1 MKILLACSS
10 GMSTSILV
18 KKIKEAADIQG
29 TQLEVWAV
37 GQAMVEEEMKKADVL
52 LFGPQMR
59 FLKAKYEP
67 VGKELNIPVDVINP
81 IIYGRCDGQAV
92 LKQAMDLIEANK

>member
-10 GMSTSILV
+10 GMSTGMLV
-18 KKIKEAADIQG
+18 KKMKEAAEVQG
-29 TQLEVWAV
+29 TQAEIWAV
-37 GQAMVEEEMKKADVL
+37 GQVMVEEEMKKADVL
-52 LFGPQMR
+52 LVGPQMR

-67 VGKELNIPVDVINP
+67 LAIELNIPIDVINP
-81 IIYGRCDGQAV
+81 MIYGRCDGQGA

>member
-1 MKILLACSS
+1 
-10 GMSTSILV
+10 
-18 KKIKEAADIQG
+18 
-29 TQLEVWAV
+29 
-37 GQAMVEEEMKKADVL
+37 
-52 LFGPQMR
+52 MR